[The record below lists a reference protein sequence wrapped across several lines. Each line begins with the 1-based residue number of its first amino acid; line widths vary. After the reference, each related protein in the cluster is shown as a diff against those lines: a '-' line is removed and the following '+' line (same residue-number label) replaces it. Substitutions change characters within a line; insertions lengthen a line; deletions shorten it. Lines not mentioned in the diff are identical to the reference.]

1 MRRHSLIALL
11 VVSGIVT
18 LNNLSNVPAI
28 NGVPPRQ
35 EQQTIKASLPK
46 LGTERPTLS
55 FQLLSGKQAPTWP
68 ALEGRVVIMDFWAT
82 WCAPCIAS
90 IPRLNDLH
98 ARFEHEKVTF
108 FSVTYEPPPYVREFL
123 KEHPIASEVG
133 IDDSFDTF
141 KTFQAWGIPVIFIFD
156 SKGKLVATTHPNNL
170 TPEVI
175 SAALRGEVPQVKQAV
190 PWSDPVG
197 AENYFRKLQLE
208 LKEKYKQ

>member
-1 MRRHSLIALL
+1 MRMHSLIALL

-18 LNNLSNVPAI
+18 LNSLSNVPAS
-28 NGVPPRQ
+28 NGVPNHQ
-35 EQQTIKASLPK
+35 EKQTIKASLPK
-46 LGTERPTLS
+46 LGTERPALS

-68 ALEGRVVIMDFWAT
+68 ALEGRVVIVDFWAT

-90 IPRLNDLH
+90 IPGLNNLH
-98 ARFEHEKVTF
+98 ARFEHEKVSF

-190 PWSDPVG
+190 PWSDPGG

>member
-1 MRRHSLIALL
+1 MRMQAMIGLL
-11 VVSGIVT
+11 VVAGIVT
-18 LNNLSNVPAI
+18 LSNLSNVHA
-28 NGVPPRQ
+28 Q
-35 EQQTIKASLPK
+35 EQQTTKPSLLK
-46 LGTERPTLS
+46 LGTERPELS
-55 FQLLSGKQAPTWP
+55 LQLLSGEKAPTWQ

-82 WCAPCIAS
+82 WCTPCIES

-98 ARFEHEKVTF
+98 AKFEHDKVTF

-123 KEHPIASEVG
+123 KEHPIASEIA

-197 AENYFRKLQLE
+197 AEGYFRKLQLE